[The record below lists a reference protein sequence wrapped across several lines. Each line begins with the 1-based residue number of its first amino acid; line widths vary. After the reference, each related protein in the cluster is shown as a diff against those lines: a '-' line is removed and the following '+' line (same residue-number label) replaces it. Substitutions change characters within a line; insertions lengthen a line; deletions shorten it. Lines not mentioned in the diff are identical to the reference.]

1 MVLCCSLTVRALS
14 LFQIVQR
21 GVHGGERV
29 KSKAGETRG
38 ENEGRV
44 TPFSPFQSSLVFYF
58 FVDFSPALFNLNVW
72 NRLAR
77 PEEVFV

>member
-1 MVLCCSLTVRALS
+1 M
-14 LFQIVQR
+14 
-21 GVHGGERV
+21 
-29 KSKAGETRG
+29 RG
-38 ENEGRV
+38 ENEGRL

-58 FVDFSPALFNLNVW
+58 VVNFSPALFNLNVW

>member
-1 MVLCCSLTVRALS
+1 M
-14 LFQIVQR
+14 
-21 GVHGGERV
+21 
-29 KSKAGETRG
+29 RG
-38 ENEGRV
+38 ENEGRL

-58 FVDFSPALFNLNVW
+58 FVNFSPALFNLNVW